1 MKSLKKP
8 LLVGCILAL
17 AGLNACSTTTQQGKY
32 EPKANWTSSFLS
44 RVVGGQTVPDGVN
57 NWQCE
62 PAAGQNPVVLVHG
75 TFSSA
80 MYSFGALGPAL
91 ANESLCVF
99 SVDYGAGKPN
109 DWFKGVGPVD
119 ESAHHI
125 SEFVD
130 SVKTA
135 TGSSKITLVGH
146 SQGGL
151 IGFYYLKMLQGADH
165 VDRFIALAPSVNGTS
180 IAKTPK
186 RKAVEY
192 CIACADQHPESEL
205 LRTLQEGQ
213 ITVPGVA
220 YSVLVTQNDL
230 VVLPVEKQFVQEPG
244 VQNIY
249 IQDVLP
255 GKRVSHSGMLYDSDT
270 LKLITQLVKGEM
282 IQTAAN

>member
-180 IAKTPK
+180 IAKPRNAKPWNIASPVPTNTLNQSYFAHCKKDKSPCPAWPIAYWLPK
-186 RKAVEY
+186 MIWSCCPLKNSLYKNPACKTFIFRMY
-192 CIACADQHPESEL
+192 CQA
-205 LRTLQEGQ
+205 
-213 ITVPGVA
+213 
-220 YSVLVTQNDL
+220 SV
-230 VVLPVEKQFVQEPG
+230 F
-244 VQNIY
+244 
-249 IQDVLP
+249 
-255 GKRVSHSGMLYDSDT
+255 R
-270 LKLITQLVKGEM
+270 
-282 IQTAAN
+282 TAACFTTATH